1 MAGDDYAAVVV
12 GLGGFGSAAAYRLAE
27 RLGPGAVLGVEQ
39 FELGHD
45 RGASQDHSRI
55 IRRSYHTPFYVRLA
69 DAAYQAWAEVEVAT
83 DEQLVIRTGGLDLWP
98 SDPAIPMADY
108 VSSMEAE
115 GVPFEEL
122 DAGQVMRRWP
132 QWRLDADTQAVFQG
146 DGGLVAA
153 ARANE
158 AHRRLA
164 VEHGARL
171 LDWTKVLTVRDLDGE
186 IELELTP
193 DGQRVRCEHLVL
205 AADAWTNELLADL
218 GATLPLTVTR
228 EQVHYHAAPE
238 LSEFEPERFPV
249 WIWMDDPSFY
259 GLPAFGEPGPK
270 IGQDVG
276 GEVTTAETRS
286 FEPNLRAQA
295 QAEDFL
301 MRHLPGSFG
310 PLITTKTCLYT
321 LTPDRGFVLDAV
333 PGHPRV
339 LVALGAAHGFKFAA
353 LIGRVLADLV
363 VDGSTDVDLEP
374 FRFDRPALTE
384 PDKEPSWLV

>member
-1 MAGDDYAAVVV
+1 MATDEYAAVVV
-12 GLGGFGSAAAYRLAE
+12 GLGGFGSAAAYRLAK

-69 DAAYQAWAEVEVAT
+69 DAAYRAWTEVEDVSG
-83 DEQLVIRTGGLDLWP
+83 ERLVVRTGGLDLWP
-98 SDPAIPMADY
+98 ADPAIPMDDY
-108 VSSMEAE
+108 VSSLRAE
-115 GVPFEEL
+115 GVPFDEL
-122 DAGQVMRRWP
+122 DAGQVTRRWP
-132 QWRLDADTQAVFQG
+132 QWRLEDDVRGVFQE

-153 ARANE
+153 ALANE

-171 LDWTKVLTVRDLDGE
+171 LDWTKVLAVRDLDDGVE
-186 IELELTP
+186 IELTP
-193 DGQRVRCEHLVL
+193 DGERVRCERLVV

-228 EQVHYHAAPE
+228 EQVHYHAAPDPGQ
-238 LSEFEPERFPV
+238 FAPERFPV

-259 GLPAFGEPGPK
+259 GLPAFVEPGPK

-286 FEPNLRAQA
+286 FEPNLVAQA
-295 QAEDFL
+295 RAEDFL
-301 MRHLPGSFG
+301 MRHLPGSLG
-310 PLITTKTCLYT
+310 PLIATRTCLYT
-321 LTPDRGFVLDAV
+321 LTPDRDFVLDAV

-353 LIGRVLADLV
+353 LIGRVLADLAA
-363 VDGSTDVDLEP
+363 DGSTDVDLEP
-374 FRFDRPALTE
+374 FRFDRPALTS
-384 PDKEPSWLV
+384 PDPRPAWLV